1 MKTPNIPEGYS
12 VVALKACPFCGGAA
26 VYSRVPGQGFSIICR
41 GCGAL
46 ALHRGTTSKDV
57 LGAQWNRREVRHNFN
72 IASKIKACPFCS
84 SRTGIKK
91 MQNNSS
97 ILVCE
102 RCGMMVSFAGA
113 DDLNGTINLWNR
125 RT

>member
-1 MKTPNIPEGYS
+1 M
-12 VVALKACPFCGGAA
+12 VALNNCPFCSGPA

-46 ALHRGTTSKDV
+46 ALYGGSASKDA
-57 LGAQWNRREVRHNFN
+57 LGTQWNRRVVRHNFN
-72 IASKIKACPFCS
+72 FSNKIKPCPFCA

-102 RCGMMVSFAGA
+102 RCGMMVSFAGS
-113 DDLNGTINLWNR
+113 DDLNGTIGLWNR
-125 RT
+125 RA